1 MYKRHHYAV
10 AVDADGDAVA
20 CLHGLSRRPL
30 VATCAE
36 LQASNA
42 QIAEVDP
49 DEAAWA
55 AAAELNLADRLVVL
69 SRPRPACA
77 RVALSV
83 RKVGGLLFPSKVVLR
98 WSFELGGAARAVA
111 LTASLRKK
119 TREIEVDGEALS
131 RGDGA
136 ALRDARASRFSWTR
150 HGHRF
155 ALEERL
161 DLPKSAEAARRFRLS
176 VDDVP
181 FDVGAGGCVA
191 TVRGKRRTRGL

>member
-1 MYKRHHYAV
+1 MAY
-10 AVDADGDAVA
+10 
-20 CLHGLSRRPL
+20 S
-30 VATCAE
+30 
-36 LQASNA
+36 QS
-42 QIAEVDP
+42 
-49 DEAAWA
+49 
-55 AAAELNLADRLVVL
+55 
-69 SRPRPACA
+69 
-77 RVALSV
+77 
-83 RKVGGLLFPSKVVLR
+83 
-98 WSFELGGAARAVA
+98 RAVA

-136 ALRDARASRFSWTR
+136 AFRDDRVSRFSWTR

-161 DLPKSAEAARRFRLS
+161 DLPKGAEAARRFRLS